1 MLGNHGGAA
10 IGKINNEGNQ
20 GGELPAVATKGGGGG
35 DKPKKWGRP
44 NVYLGAACLPLNV
57 LENQTRARSSVPA
70 KPEGEWRAA
79 LAAL

>member
-1 MLGNHGGAA
+1 MQ
-10 IGKINNEGNQ
+10 KK
-20 GGELPAVATKGGGGG
+20 T
-35 DKPKKWGRP
+35 DKS

-70 KPEGEWRAA
+70 KQEGEWRAA

>member
-1 MLGNHGGAA
+1 MKFYQIQIESGQSLVTPIYVSKDPNFMLVFV
-10 IGKINNEGNQ
+10 
-20 GGELPAVATKGGGGG
+20 GEE
-35 DKPKKWGRP
+35 

>member
-1 MLGNHGGAA
+1 M
-10 IGKINNEGNQ
+10 
-20 GGELPAVATKGGGGG
+20 ELMHASGPSF
-35 DKPKKWGRP
+35 P
-44 NVYLGAACLPLNV
+44 VYLGAAWACLPLNV